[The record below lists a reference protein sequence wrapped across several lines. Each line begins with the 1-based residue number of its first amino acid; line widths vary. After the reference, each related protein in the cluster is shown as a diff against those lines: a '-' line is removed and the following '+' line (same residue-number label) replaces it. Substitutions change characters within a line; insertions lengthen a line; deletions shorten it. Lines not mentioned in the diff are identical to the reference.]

1 MFRTKFVS
9 FNVMSTPK
17 PPQIDNV
24 PINLVTTINIHS
36 QQSKQHVFKEKEL
49 VKVKGMK
56 DWQ

>member
-1 MFRTKFVS
+1 
-9 FNVMSTPK
+9 MSTPK